1 MGKLWIFD
9 FDGTLVDSEAAI
21 KHCYLK
27 VTEKLLPE
35 RINFVKNILI
45 GPTLEETTQ
54 IILTNKNLHLK
65 NEFMKEF
72 QSQYDSG
79 MVLETPIYPNV
90 NEVLQKL
97 KNNGDSLSVLTNK
110 RAIPTHKLIN
120 HYNWNH
126 LFDWVACMDEYP
138 DLKNKSELLNKQDIP
153 KKNYSKIFLVGDTV
167 GDGQVAN
174 SNNFYFIKANY
185 GYGSSMK
192 WEVIKIYEDIDDFQ
206 QILSLN

>member
-9 FDGTLVDSEAAI
+9 FDGTLVDSEVAI

-45 GPTLEETTQ
+45 GPTLEETTRT
-54 IILTNKNLHLK
+54 ILTNKNLYLK
-65 NEFMKEF
+65 NQFMKEF
-72 QSQYDSG
+72 QSQYDSE

-90 NEVLQKL
+90 SEVLGNL
-97 KNNGDSLSVLTNK
+97 KSNGDSLSVLTNK

-120 HYNWNH
+120 HYKWND

-138 DLKNKSELLNKQDIP
+138 DLKNKSELLKNQDIL
-153 KKNYSKIFLVGDTV
+153 KKNYSKILLVGDTV
-167 GDGQVAN
+167 NDGITAEKN
-174 SNNFYFIKANY
+174 EINFVKVNY
-185 GYGSSMK
+185 GYGQKQDWQRINIFKS
-192 WEVIKIYEDIDDFQ
+192 IDNFQ
-206 QILSLN
+206 ELLLI